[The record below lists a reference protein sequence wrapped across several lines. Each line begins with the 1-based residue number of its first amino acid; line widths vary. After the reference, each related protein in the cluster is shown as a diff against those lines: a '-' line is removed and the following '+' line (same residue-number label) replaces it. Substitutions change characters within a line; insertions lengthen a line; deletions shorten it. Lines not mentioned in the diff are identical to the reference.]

1 MCKTTS
7 KGSDSVRNKT
17 YKKVTAYL
25 VLQCILLLEA
35 IILLS
40 IEHKTKADI
49 YENGEENFA
58 NQKNTLREEIEN
70 LETKKDGLQQENNNA
85 NKQKQQLKE
94 EEKALLKHLHGMD
107 GWMCYQSVFYYMSTE
122 TKNWTES
129 KKDCEQRGASLMI
142 INSKE
147 EHKFFKSDANVWI
160 GLTDKNE
167 ERKWKWVDG
176 SELATG
182 FSSWGPG
189 EPNGLQG
196 ESCAASFSAELYD
209 FSCSETFNWICER
222 K

>member
-1 MCKTTS
+1 MS
-7 KGSDSVRNKT
+7 FSGSDSVRNKT

-94 EEKALLKHLHGMD
+94 EEKALLKHLHGMGNLD
-107 GWMCYQSVFYYMSTE
+107 LHLNYAIFSFKKMC
-122 TKNWTES
+122 KL
-129 KKDCEQRGASLMI
+129 SL
-142 INSKE
+142 
-147 EHKFFKSDANVWI
+147 V
-160 GLTDKNE
+160 
-167 ERKWKWVDG
+167 
-176 SELATG
+176 
-182 FSSWGPG
+182 
-189 EPNGLQG
+189 
-196 ESCAASFSAELYD
+196 SFG
-209 FSCSETFNWICER
+209 
-222 K
+222 